1 MTEHKKTHD
10 RIQKNKGE
18 MEMSKSSKRYTDE
31 FKRQIVALK
40 SSGRSTAELMREYDL
55 TKTSINLWTRQMER
69 TGSFR
74 EADNLSESEKELRIL
89 RKENKQL
96 RMENDILKQ
105 AALIL
110 GQRSK

>member
-1 MTEHKKTHD
+1 MGSANRT
-10 RIQKNKGE
+10 
-18 MEMSKSSKRYTDE
+18 YTDE

-40 SSGRSTAELMREYDL
+40 ESGKSTREIEAEYGVTR
-55 TKTSINLWTRQMER
+55 TSINEWARQLKNSGKFGAIENM
-69 TGSFR
+69 
-74 EADNLSESEKELRIL
+74 SESEKELRIL

-110 GQRSK
+110 GRKGE